1 MDCLSLAVARAQ
13 QRDDQSVKSAA
24 AGDVRGRSKVNLV
37 QVALA
42 Y

>member
-13 QRDDQSVKSAA
+13 HGMTNRFRSAA